1 MRPVTI
7 QPGRPFAALTAA
19 PAATATI
26 ATVVR
31 AYAANQRQATAHT
44 KTRGDVRGGG
54 RKPWK
59 QKGTGRARTGSI
71 RGPQWR
77 TGGVAFGPK
86 NVRNHSLALPQ
97 SLRTSALRSALAAAQ
112 EAQALFRVNAW
123 PTDGRTKSMAAAI
136 VGAPFG
142 TRPALIL
149 LAAPDVLLQRAA
161 RNLPTIQLRLASQLT
176 AVDVLSHAAIL
187 GTSEAYAALA
197 TRLNLK
203 TQAPTTKA
211 KASKGDAPLRS
222 RKARASSGRAPR
234 SPRAPRE
241 HA

>member
-1 MRPVTI
+1 MSPVTV
-7 QPGRPFAALTAA
+7 QPGTPFDALKAA
-19 PAATATI
+19 PAATKTI
-26 ATVVR
+26 ATVLR
-31 AYAANQRQATAHT
+31 AYAANQRQSTAHT
-44 KTRGDVRGGG
+44 KNRGDVRGGG

-77 TGGVAFGPK
+77 TGGVAFGPT
-86 NVRNHSLALPQ
+86 NARNFSLALPQ
-97 SLRTSALRSALAAAQ
+97 SLRTSALKSALAVAQ
-112 EAQALFRVNAW
+112 DAEALLLVNAW
-123 PTDGRTKSMAAAI
+123 PTDGKTKSIATVL

-149 LAAPDVLLQRAA
+149 LAAPDALLQRAA

-187 GTSEAYAALA
+187 GTPEAYAALA
-197 TRLNLK
+197 KRLDLTANAAANPAVKSK
-203 TQAPTTKA
+203 TPAIKKVKKAP
-211 KASKGDAPLRS
+211 KG
-222 RKARASSGRAPR
+222 
-234 SPRAPRE
+234 